1 MAINL
6 VQPLNMFTASELTDA
21 RDFLAEADI
30 LVTDVKSLFLIR
42 GDFTTA
48 DRLKNIQDRLAVEIG
63 AVERLIYF
71 YALHKNLI

>member
-1 MAINL
+1 MAINQ
-6 VQPLNMFTASELTDA
+6 VQPMNIFTASELTDA

-30 LVTDVKSLFLIR
+30 LVTDVKSLFFNK

-48 DRLKNIQDRLAVEIG
+48 DRLKDIQDHLASEIG

-71 YALHKNLI
+71 YALHNYLI